1 MNQGWLIGMTMK
13 KVPSKFDF
21 AYGETIATSVAAAIV
36 PRFLWPDKPE
46 AGGKGNLKRFWGYDL
61 RGYSMNIGPFGEAYA
76 NFDKTG
82 GVIYMFFYGLFFNL
96 VLSLI
101 LKFSEKRPTIVL
113 WVPFLFYYAIGVE
126 TDLLATMGSLV
137 KGLIFTWIVFK
148 IFRYRLQ
155 ARFVMKTLS
164 FFFRHPHPI
173 YFSIEK
179 LFHAVAA
186 DISIAAGRQFFRK
199 GSKRTIHK

>member
-1 MNQGWLIGMTMK
+1 
-13 KVPSKFDF
+13 
-21 AYGETIATSVAAAIV
+21 
-36 PRFLWPDKPE
+36 
-46 AGGKGNLKRFWGYDL
+46 
-61 RGYSMNIGPFGEAYA
+61 MNIGPFGEAYA

-113 WVPFLFYYAIGVE
+113 WVPFFFYYAIGVE

-148 IFRYRLQ
+148 
-155 ARFVMKTLS
+155 
-164 FFFRHPHPI
+164 FFR
-173 YFSIEK
+173 
-179 LFHAVAA
+179 
-186 DISIAAGRQFFRK
+186 IAFR
-199 GSKRTIHK
+199 TDL